1 MPITQLIILALVQ
14 GITEFLPISS
24 SAHLI
29 LVPLFM
35 DWMDQGLVID
45 LALHFGTLFAVLLYY
60 RSDLVMMLRAI
71 PALFR
76 PAQARP
82 SAPAAGE
89 GEGDGIDGRRLML
102 ALLVGTIPIVLV
114 GGLLVVLDRD
124 EMMRT
129 AEVIGWTSIIF
140 GIFLYW
146 ADRFTPERRNLG
158 QMTVARGLIIGLSQ
172 ILAIIPGTSR
182 AGITMTAGRF
192 LGFDRLAAARFSM
205 LLAVPTIL
213 ASSAGGVLKLV
224 KAGDAALTASAVIA
238 AVLAFA
244 TAYVTIMLFM
254 RWLRHASMTPFVV
267 YRLVLG
273 ALLLGWV
280 YL

>member
-1 MPITQLIILALVQ
+1 MLSVPITQLIILALVQ

-60 RSDLVMMLRAI
+60 RSDVAMMLRAV
-71 PALFR
+71 PTLFR
-76 PAQARP
+76 PTA
-82 SAPAAGE
+82 SAADTGDAGE
-89 GEGDGIDGRRLML
+89 GRRLIW
-102 ALLVGTIPIVLV
+102 ALLVGTIPIILV
-114 GGLLVVLDRD
+114 GGLLVMLDRD

-140 GIFLYW
+140 GLFLYW
-146 ADRFTPERRNLG
+146 ADRFTPERMDLG
-158 QMTVARGLIIGLSQ
+158 RMTPWRGFIIGLSQ
-172 ILAIIPGTSR
+172 LLAIIPGTSR

-192 LGFDRLAAARFSM
+192 LGFDRLSAARFSM

-224 KAGDAALTASAVIA
+224 KAGDVALTTSAVIA
-238 AVLAFA
+238 AVLAFVA
-244 TAYVTIMLFM
+244 AYVTIMLFM

-267 YRLVLG
+267 YRVALG
-273 ALLLGWV
+273 LLLLGWV

>member
-1 MPITQLIILALVQ
+1 MSITQLIILALVQ

-35 DWMDQGLVID
+35 EWADQGLVID

-60 RSDLVMMLRAI
+60 RGDVAAMLRAL
-71 PALFR
+71 PHLFR
-76 PAQARP
+76 G
-82 SAPAAGE
+82 AGKTA
-89 GEGDGIDGRRLML
+89 GKGDEGRRLIR
-102 ALLVGTIPIVLV
+102 AIVVGTIPIVIV

-140 GIFLYW
+140 GILLYI
-146 ADRFTPERRNLG
+146 ADRFTPERRDIG
-158 QMTVARGLIIGLSQ
+158 QMTATHGLVVGLAQ
-172 ILAIIPGTSR
+172 LLAIIPGTSR

-192 LGFDRLAAARFSM
+192 LGFDRLSAARFSM

-213 ASSAGGVLKLV
+213 ASSAGGILKLV
-224 KAGDAALTASAVIA
+224 KAGDAELTGAAVIA
-238 AVLAFA
+238 AVLAFIA
-244 TAYVTIMLFM
+244 AYVTIMLFM

-267 YRLVLG
+267 YRVALG
-273 ALLLGWV
+273 LLLLGWV